1 MDFTIQYTKEQEDFR
16 KEVRG
21 WLEQNASYP
30 SEWGDVPPETDHW
43 SPEMKQWALD
53 FARKLGEKGWL
64 FPLWD
69 KEYGGGSLTAEHDI
83 ILKEE
88 MGNWDVPEV
97 GRGDLQA
104 GSIAVHGTDEQKQ
117 RFLHPI
123 LRGEVIC
130 WQLFTEPNVGSDLAS
145 LQTQAVRDGDDFI
158 ITGQKVFVGDSFQP
172 DWLWALAVTDPDAPR
187 HQNMGA
193 FFMPANLPGI
203 SINNLNLVV
212 ERGKRMVSLDG
223 VRVSREYLIGE
234 ETQGWRVAQ
243 TTLELE
249 HGAAGFLGERDSVV
263 RDVIEYCKETVHN
276 GQPLSKDPFVQ
287 KAMVDNYIEANV
299 YRLLGLRNYWMFN
312 SGQQVTYHGS
322 QNSLLRK
329 DFALKAADR
338 ILHVLGPYAL
348 ARDDKWG
355 VLQNKVEHH
364 QRESLV
370 GAHPGGTLEVQKL
383 IMARRL
389 GISRTQER
397 AAPTQAPTQRG

>member
-1 MDFTIQYTKEQEDFR
+1 MDFSIQYTREQEDFR

-21 WLEQNASYP
+21 WLEQNAVCP
-30 SEWGDVPPETDHW
+30 SEWGDIPPETDHYTD
-43 SPEMKQWALD
+43 EMKEWGLD
-53 FARKLGEKGWL
+53 FTRKLGAKGWL

-69 KEYGGGSLTAEHDI
+69 KEYGGGGLTADHEI
-83 ILKEE
+83 IISEE
-88 MGNWDVPEV
+88 LQRFKVPEV

-104 GSIAVHGTDEQKQ
+104 GSIAVHGTDEQKK
-117 RFLHPI
+117 RFLTPI
-123 LRGEVIC
+123 MRGEAVC

-158 ITGQKVFVGDSFQP
+158 ITGQKVFVGDSYKP

-187 HQNMGA
+187 HQNIGA
-193 FFMPANLPGI
+193 FFMPADLPGI
-203 SINNLNLVV
+203 TINGLNLVTQ
-212 ERGKRMVSLDG
+212 RGKRLVSLDG

-263 RDVIEYCKETVHN
+263 RDAIEYTKETVRN

-287 KAMVDNYIEANV
+287 QAMVDNYIESNIH
-299 YRLLGLRNYWMFN
+299 RLLGLRNYWMFN
-312 SGQQVTYHGS
+312 NGEQVTYHGS
-322 QNSLLRK
+322 QNSLLWK
-329 DFALKAADR
+329 QFGLSAADR

-348 ARDDKWG
+348 SNDQKWG
-355 VLQNKVEHH
+355 ALQNRVEHH

-370 GAHPGGTLEVQKL
+370 SAHPGGTLEVQKL